1 MLDYK
6 VIELS
11 DRIWINELLK
21 KSDFRGCEYNFANNY
36 AWHRL
41 YNTTICRYKD
51 FYISRSKKYG
61 LRYTFPAGDGDYK
74 DLFLTLKKDAEFV
87 LAEGEELIAAY
98 EYCNLHGLWKK

>member
-11 DRIWINELLK
+11 DRIWIKELLN
-21 KSDFRGCEYNFANNY
+21 KSDFRGCEYNFANNF

-41 YNTTICRYKD
+41 YDTTICRYKN

-61 LRYTFPAGDGDYK
+61 LRYTFPAGTGDYK
-74 DLFLTLKKDAEFV
+74 DLFLTLKKDAKTPR
-87 LAEGEELIAAY
+87 L
-98 EYCNLHGLWKK
+98 